1 MPPEF
6 ISPDGFHITEA
17 CRTYLQP
24 LIAGEEPP
32 PYRDGLP
39 DYIRLKNIAVPKKL
53 EAFAV

>member
-6 ISPDGFHITEA
+6 ISADGFHITEA

-32 PYRDGLP
+32 PFRNGLP

-53 EAFAV
+53 QAFTI